1 MDTLLKKTMI
11 NFEWL
16 YFLDSPQL
24 CIIEISA
31 TDLLAEIQDHYQWLL
46 INKLTLDVK
55 ELQFK
60 AMDSSHEIEE
70 RFFDLGY
77 LKFNTEKGIYISKEP
92 ATQYPLYNKSC
103 DAIPGDIMEA
113 IARHWNGNRIIF
125 L

>member
-11 NFEWL
+11 NFECL

-24 CIIEISA
+24 CIIEIST
-31 TDLLAEIQDHYQWLL
+31 TDLLAEVQDHYQWLL
-46 INKLTLDVK
+46 INKMTLDVK

-60 AMDSSHEIEE
+60 AMDASHEIEE

-77 LKFNTEKGIYISKEP
+77 LKFDTEKGVYISKEP
-92 ATQYPLYNKSC
+92 AAQYPLQNTSC

-113 IARHWNGNRIIF
+113 IARHLNGNSIIF

>member
-1 MDTLLKKTMI
+1 MI
-11 NFEWL
+11 NFECL

-46 INKLTLDVK
+46 INKLTLGVK

-60 AMDSSHEIEE
+60 AMDASHEIEE

-77 LKFNTEKGIYISKEP
+77 LKFGKEKGVYISKEP
-92 ATQYPLYNKSC
+92 SVQYPLQNTNC

-113 IARHWNGNRIIF
+113 IARHLNGNSIIF